1 MKMFFLA
8 ALNRPVLRWILP
20 FFLQAAVTGCVS
32 ASKSAAMSDDEAG
45 HLREEMNAFDRF
57 QLKKGEMKRLVAALH
72 MLCPN
77 AP

>member
-1 MKMFFLA
+1 
-8 ALNRPVLRWILP
+8 
-20 FFLQAAVTGCVS
+20 
-32 ASKSAAMSDDEAG
+32 MSDDEAG